1 MLRFAAAHGWIAPGV
16 PRPATRVFLQ
26 NIGDLAEWSDEN
38 FKGQLQQASQDRTGD
53 TPHYR
58 VIATGGPGHKR
69 EYTAEVLLGE
79 RVGGT
84 GRGKTKQAAE
94 QAAARDA
101 LDKLS
106 KTGRGGAAAAVGA
119 ARDAARTVAS
129 EPARVRR
136 RVAEVAADR
145 GATPRRR
152 RGRSGARPA
161 DTPTTPAEASSPKRS
176 RSLLST
182 LRHAA
187 EALVGRQQAPPPAP
201 EAAAPAP
208 RRRRGRRGGRGRGG
222 GSTPPVEQ

>member
-1 MLRFAAAHGWIAPGV
+1 
-16 PRPATRVFLQ
+16 
-26 NIGDLAEWSDEN
+26 
-38 FKGQLQQASQDRTGD
+38 
-53 TPHYR
+53 
-58 VIATGGPGHKR
+58 
-69 EYTAEVLLGE
+69 
-79 RVGGT
+79 VGGT
-84 GRGKTKQAAE
+84 GRGPTKQAAE

-161 DTPTTPAEASSPKRS
+161 DAPVTTAEESAPRRS

-187 EALVGRQQAPPPAP
+187 EALVGRQPAAPPPPPP

-222 GSTPPVEQ
+222 GSTPTVEQ